1 MKTLY
6 DKEVK
11 VENPT
16 VDWNNSED
24 RARYIKTGKQKKT
37 QLCPLSNKDYICTPS
52 LTTPRNS
59 KGETH
64 PFYCISDWYISCS
77 IFKKTYGGLLSDH
90 KD

>member
-1 MKTLY
+1 MPTLY

-11 VENPT
+11 VQNPT
-16 VDWNNSED
+16 VDWNKPED
-24 RARYIKTGKQKKT
+24 RERYLKSGKLKKS
-37 QLCPLSNKDYICTPS
+37 QLCPLINEDYICTPS

-59 KGETH
+59 KGDIY
-64 PFYCISDWYISCS
+64 PFFCFSTWYLSCS